1 MIFVE
6 ILSKAAVQI
15 RRLVS
20 QEAGVVGEHT
30 TAGFFFLLAQIE
42 ALVFKADQQFESL
55 TGSSAPPLHR
65 APNPLMPFIK
75 RPVI

>member
-30 TAGFFFLLAQIE
+30 TAGFFFLLAQIRV
-42 ALVFKADQQFESL
+42 LFFKADRQFESL
-55 TGSSAPPLHR
+55 TGSSTPPLHR